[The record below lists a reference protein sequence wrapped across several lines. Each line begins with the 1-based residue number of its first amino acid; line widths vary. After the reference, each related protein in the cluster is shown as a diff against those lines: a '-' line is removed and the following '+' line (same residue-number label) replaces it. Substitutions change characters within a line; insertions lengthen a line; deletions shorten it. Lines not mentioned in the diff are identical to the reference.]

1 MTNQKYKTK
10 CNALFKK
17 AKKLGVE
24 LIFSPE
30 YFSHRRLNCLWYGG
44 SLAVINVSDTL
55 SLDLS
60 IRGDVYAWLIDKT
73 GNELARV
80 KDKGNNGSFT
90 DWMLP
95 YIKTDKQLK
104 KVLRDGR
111 LILDYNNWIEYD
123 GNLIT
128 DKEAGVGKFIDLGL
142 ICDNILDD
150 DILVA
155 IDEALDCIDRIR
167 EELLDVAE
175 VDYGIK
181 VGAA

>member
-1 MTNQKYKTK
+1 MTKTKYKKK
-10 CNALFKK
+10 CKVLFKK

-24 LIFSPE
+24 LIFYPNC
-30 YFSHRRLNCLWYGG
+30 FNHRRLNCLWYGG
-44 SLAVINVSDTL
+44 SLAVINVSDML

-60 IRGDVYAWLIDKT
+60 IRGDVYAWLMDKN

-80 KDKGNNGSFT
+80 KDRGNNGSFT

-104 KVLRDGR
+104 KAFRDGR
-111 LILDYNNWIEYD
+111 LTLDYNNWIEYD

-128 DKEAGVGKFIDLGL
+128 NKVTGADEFIDLGL

-155 IDEALDCIDRIR
+155 IDEALDSIDRIR
-167 EELLDVAE
+167 EEILDVAE
-175 VDYGIK
+175 ENYGIK
-181 VGAA
+181 AGVV